1 MDMCVCA
8 NVYERSRACV
18 RVSAR
23 VCALESNRLTLRLS
37 SVFLRSS
44 ASVRVLSFFV
54 FLCLCACACLS
65 RFLSFIL
72 SYARSVRLVDRP
84 CVWPGCRRTRASLCV
99 WIYLGV
105 FGCGPSFRTS
115 SLSGPKML

>member
-44 ASVRVLSFFV
+44 ASVRVLSRTETLMFKV
-54 FLCLCACACLS
+54 HKPRSGL
-65 RFLSFIL
+65 IL
-72 SYARSVRLVDRP
+72 MYARAGGS
-84 CVWPGCRRTRASLCV
+84 
-99 WIYLGV
+99 
-105 FGCGPSFRTS
+105 
-115 SLSGPKML
+115 

>member
-65 RFLSFIL
+65 RFLSFIRPICASGRSPVCL
-72 SYARSVRLVDRP
+72 AWVSAYARVSVRLDVSR
-84 CVWPGCRRTRASLCV
+84 CLWVWPIFPHVLPV
-99 WIYLGV
+99 W
-105 FGCGPSFRTS
+105 S
-115 SLSGPKML
+115 